1 MAEVVED
8 YRFKSERLEVD
19 WDKVLD
25 GQTWFLERGV
35 DIDMETPQDSFRNL
49 AYLAGKRLG
58 VKVKVNKSKKN
69 AERSGFF
76 VRAISKETESR

>member
-35 DIDMETPQDSFRNL
+35 DLHLQMPEDSFRGI
-49 AYLAGKRLG
+49 AYSAGKRRG

-69 AERSGFF
+69 AERAGFF
-76 VRAISKETESR
+76 VRAISKETESC